1 MTGFQLL
8 KLSICISQ
16 CSTQHGALINALE
29 LFCMAAVCFV
39 IRREASL
46 RLPQCEFSC
55 FNLRLLGLFGSR
67 KILNH
72 IRVRSR
78 AYESKAIQWRL
89 WASLSNRIKRQ
100 QMDIANMLT
109 NCCIDTKAVAS
120 GQSGAAYDCVF
131 FHNIRNCVAG
141 ASLDELL
148 KKFPMI
154 IFFILYKFELR

>member
-1 MTGFQLL
+1 MRAV
-8 KLSICISQ
+8 LSY
-16 CSTQHGALINALE
+16 CSKNL
-29 LFCMAAVCFV
+29 
-39 IRREASL
+39 ASYIGKDESKGTPHHSKST
-46 RLPQCEFSC
+46 RLVQE
-55 FNLRLLGLFGSR
+55 LRLLGLFGSR